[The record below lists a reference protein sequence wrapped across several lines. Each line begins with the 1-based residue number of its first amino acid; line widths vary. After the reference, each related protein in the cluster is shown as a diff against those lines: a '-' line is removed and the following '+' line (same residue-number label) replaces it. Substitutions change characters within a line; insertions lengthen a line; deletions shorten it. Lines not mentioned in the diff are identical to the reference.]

1 MQLIFRI
8 LPIEQK
14 EKAPVEVILEA
25 EGRAYKKKVHPAPF
39 FKRCRVKSAD
49 KILEGLDK
57 ILKRSKIE
65 ITDIKS
71 IKIDNQN
78 KNRHT
83 SYRIAEAI
91 LRALRIIL
99 ALSK

>member
-1 MQLIFRI
+1 MRLIFRI

-14 EKAPVEVILEA
+14 EKTRLARRESKWVPVEIILEA
-25 EGRAYKKKVHPAPF
+25 GDSTYKEKAE
-39 FKRCRVKSAD
+39 SAD
-49 KILEGLDK
+49 KILRGLDK
-57 ILKRSKIE
+57 ILKKSRIE

-78 KNRHT
+78 KNRYT

-91 LRALRIIL
+91 LRALKIIL
-99 ALSK
+99 VLSK